1 VDLSLIAVP
10 CHLGRPRV
18 GPGLGPER
26 YLDAGLE
33 ERLRAAGH
41 QVQTLVVEPP
51 RPAGDELTTVLELD
65 AELAEH
71 VGRADAAGRL
81 PVVLGGDCNIV
92 LGVTAGLGAASAAL
106 VWFDA
111 HGDLNTPQ
119 TSPGGFLD
127 GMPLAMALG
136 LCHRDAVAAVLGR
149 RRVPAE
155 LVLHVGGR
163 DLDPGELR
171 NAADAGVVLLEGPE
185 LIAGGDPAGAMS
197 AAIEQLG
204 AALAR
209 RAAAGAPGGPP
220 LDRGGASLHIDI
232 DVLDPDWA
240 PAVDYPAPAGL
251 DPGQLQG
258 CVAAVHRRLPIR
270 ALSFSAF
277 DPARPDP
284 DDRTLRSGLDVITA
298 VVDVAARRADHAAAA
313 VDSAGAAETLS

>member
-26 YLDAGLE
+26 YLGAGLE
-33 ERLRAAGH
+33 QRLRAAGH

-51 RPAGDELTTVLELD
+51 RPPDDELAAVLDLD
-65 AELAEH
+65 AELAGH
-71 VGRADAAGRL
+71 VSRAAAAGHL
-81 PVVLGGDCNIV
+81 PVVLGGDCNIA
-92 LGVTAGLGAASAAL
+92 LGVTAGLGAAAAAL

-119 TSPGGFLD
+119 TSPSGFLD

-136 LCHRDAVAAVLGR
+136 LCHRDVVVAALGR
-149 RRVPAE
+149 RRVPPE

-171 NAADAGVVLLEGPE
+171 NAADAGVALLEGPE
-185 LIAGGDPAGAMS
+185 LIAGDDPAATLS
-197 AAIEQLG
+197 PAIERLG

-220 LDRGGASLHIDI
+220 PDRGGAYLHIDI

-251 DPGQLQG
+251 DPGQLRG

-298 VVDVAARRADHAAAA
+298 AVDVAARRADDA
-313 VDSAGAAETLS
+313 AGADAVGDTETLS

>member
-26 YLDAGLE
+26 YLGAGLE

-41 QVQTLVVEPP
+41 EVQTLVVEPP
-51 RPAGDELTTVLELD
+51 RPADDELTAVLELD
-65 AELAEH
+65 AELAGH

-92 LGVTAGLGAASAAL
+92 LGVTAGLGTASAAL

-119 TSPGGFLD
+119 TSPSGFLD

-136 LCHRDAVAAVLGR
+136 LCHRDAVAAALGR

-171 NAADAGVVLLEGPE
+171 NAADAGVVLLEGPG
-185 LIAGGDPAGAMS
+185 LIGGGDPAATMTP
-197 AAIEQLG
+197 AIEQLG

-209 RAAAGAPGGPP
+209 CAAAGAPGGPP
-220 LDRGGASLHIDI
+220 ADRGGAYLHIDI

-251 DPGQLQG
+251 DPEQLQG
-258 CVAAVHRRLPIR
+258 CVAAVHRRLRIR

-284 DDRTLRSGLDVITA
+284 DDRTLHNGLDAIA
-298 VVDVAARRADHAAAA
+298 AAIDVAARRADDAIGA
-313 VDSAGAAETLS
+313 DGAAETLA

>member
-1 VDLSLIAVP
+1 MDLSLIAVP
-10 CHLGRPRV
+10 YHLGRPRV
-18 GPGLGPER
+18 GPGLGPAR
-26 YLDAGLE
+26 CLAASLE

-41 QVQTLVVEPP
+41 QVQTLVVEQP
-51 RPAGDELTTVLELD
+51 RPPDDEPAAVLELD

-71 VGRADAAGRL
+71 VGRATIARRL
-81 PVVLGGDCNIV
+81 PVVLGGDCNIA

-119 TSPGGFLD
+119 TSPSGFLD

-136 LCHRDAVAAVLGR
+136 LCHRDVVAAALGR

-171 NAADAGVVLLEGPE
+171 NAADAGVALLEGPE
-185 LIAGGDPAGAMS
+185 LIAGDDPAATLGP
-197 AAIEQLG
+197 AIERLG
-204 AALAR
+204 AAVAR
-209 RAAAGAPGGPP
+209 RAATDGAY
-220 LDRGGASLHIDI
+220 LHIDI

-240 PAVDYPAPAGL
+240 PAVDYPAPTGL
-251 DPGQLQG
+251 DPGQLRR
-258 CVAAVHRRLPIR
+258 CVTAVHRRLPIR

-284 DDRTLRSGLDVITA
+284 EDRTLRSGLDVITA
-298 VVDVAARRADHAAAA
+298 AIDVAARD
-313 VDSAGAAETLS
+313 AGDTTGTGDMAETAS